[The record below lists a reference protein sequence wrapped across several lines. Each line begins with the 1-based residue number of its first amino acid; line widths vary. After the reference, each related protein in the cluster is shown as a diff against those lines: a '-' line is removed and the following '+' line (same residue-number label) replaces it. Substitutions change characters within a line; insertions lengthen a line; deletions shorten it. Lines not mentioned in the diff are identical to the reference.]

1 MMMKK
6 TLLLSLLV
14 SIALPLVAQEKE
26 VRIQML
32 RPDQIKAL
40 RDECPIAYIPIGL
53 LEWHGVHNAIG
64 ADGLQ
69 AEGIA
74 IECARRGGG
83 VVFPTL
89 YYGENRAAMV
99 DTDPDIAKGYGLNE
113 DAFDLDK
120 LPFGVEQMIDNY
132 RKLLLQILAQV
143 QVMGYKVGVIVVGHF
158 PLVDNALGAITQ
170 FCQMYSRTNP
180 QDMMIPWCFT
190 NFQVM
195 ADYKGD
201 HGGGFETSQMMYFH
215 PQTVDLS
222 LLPPRGQEVL
232 GVNMPH
238 YNVHDANPALGK
250 SGVDETVEAAI
261 REARHRLLYPELY
274 RSNGRYTQM
283 GLWREQFGD
292 KPLNQWKR

>member
-1 MMMKK
+1 MMQKF
-6 TLLLSLLV
+6 LSLLFFV
-14 SIALPLVAQEKE
+14 CFVLSLSAQEKE

-32 RPDQIKAL
+32 RPDQIKTL
-40 RDECPIAYIPIGL
+40 REACPIAYIPIGL

-64 ADGLQ
+64 TDGLQ

-99 DTDPDIAKGYGLNE
+99 DTESKIAKGYGLPE
-113 DAFDLDK
+113 DAFEADQ
-120 LPFGVEQMIDNY
+120 LPLSTEQMIRNY
-132 RKLLLQILAQV
+132 HNLLLQILAQA

-158 PLVDNALGAITQ
+158 PLLDNALGAITH
-170 FCQMYSRTNP
+170 FCQYYSRINP
-180 QDMMIPWCFT
+180 QEMMIPWCFT

-195 ADYKGD
+195 KEYKGD
-201 HGGGFETSQMMYFH
+201 HGGGFETSQMIYFH

-222 LLPPRGQEVL
+222 LLPPRGEEVL
-232 GVNMPH
+232 GTNMP
-238 YNVHDANPALGK
+238 YYDPRDANRDLGK

-261 REARHRLLYPELY
+261 REARHRLLYPALY
-274 RSNGRYTQM
+274 RNNGRYIQM
-283 GLWREQFGD
+283 GLWREEFGN
-292 KPLNQWKR
+292 KPITEWSK